1 MQRVQR
7 VPLWQLGYAV
17 GGHWGDI
24 EDCNAQLCFLNRS
37 GDVLY
42 RNTRVKGSWCAALP
56 TSGSLG
62 ELLADSAAAL
72 CPRLGLLAAAGP
84 AGTTTARMPCGT
96 GRRHGTAVCSAV
108 QGWACGHRAA
118 GAPLC
123 CSLLLGFSASFLSL
137 PFFLSLSLH
146 CFFISLSLLCF
157 TCLFFFLLLLFLFL
171 FQLGF
176 FVFQSCALHCLSL
189 FFYFG
194 SSALL
199 FSALR

>member
-17 GGHWGDI
+17 GGHWGDT

-96 GRRHGTAVCSAV
+96 GRRHGTAVCSSVVHTAV
-108 QGWACGHRAA
+108 CCLCVWCDAGMKVVLLRHGETHRCDKK
-118 GAPLC
+118 PNRC
-123 CSLLLGFSASFLSL
+123 DTCYFFSLLQFSFYR
-137 PFFLSLSLH
+137 
-146 CFFISLSLLCF
+146 
-157 TCLFFFLLLLFLFL
+157 
-171 FQLGF
+171 
-176 FVFQSCALHCLSL
+176 ALKE
-189 FFYFG
+189 
-194 SSALL
+194 
-199 FSALR
+199 

>member
-84 AGTTTARMPCGT
+84 AGTTTARMPCGST
-96 GRRHGTAVCSAV
+96 ERRHDNAACSVV
-108 QGWACGHRAA
+108 QGWACGYEAP
-118 GAPLC
+118 GAPSLTLPEGKAPLPVCSGGGLACAEQC
-123 CSLLLGFSASFLSL
+123 CSWPCGCREVGHL
-137 PFFLSLSLH
+137 
-146 CFFISLSLLCF
+146 ISQHGCE
-157 TCLFFFLLLLFLFL
+157 C
-171 FQLGF
+171 
-176 FVFQSCALHCLSL
+176 C
-189 FFYFG
+189 
-194 SSALL
+194 SSAHL
-199 FSALR
+199 